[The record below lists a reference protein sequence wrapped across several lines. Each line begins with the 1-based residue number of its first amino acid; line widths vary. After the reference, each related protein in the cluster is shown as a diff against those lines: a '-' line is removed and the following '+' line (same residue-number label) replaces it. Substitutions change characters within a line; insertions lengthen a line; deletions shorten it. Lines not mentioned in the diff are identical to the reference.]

1 MSKLLHS
8 INHTAK
14 GISVDIRDK
23 KKLQCIHAELLVI
36 RALIDS
42 ILADKPA
49 PQVESS
55 LYCAR
60 IHVTTAIKEAV

>member
-1 MSKLLHS
+1 MKLLHS
-8 INHTAK
+8 IHHTTK

-23 KKLQCIHAELLVI
+23 KKLKCIHAELLVI

-42 ILADKPA
+42 ILADKPE

-60 IHVTTAIKEAV
+60 IHVTRAIQEVV